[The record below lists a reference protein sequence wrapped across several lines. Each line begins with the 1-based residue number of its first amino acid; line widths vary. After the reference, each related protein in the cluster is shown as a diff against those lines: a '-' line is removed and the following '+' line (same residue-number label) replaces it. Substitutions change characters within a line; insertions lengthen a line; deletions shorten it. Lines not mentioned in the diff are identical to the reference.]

1 MVSVP
6 VTEVDRT
13 AGGTCTP
20 LLPMSAVPRVV
31 TKLPTLLEEVVA
43 DLSSLACLTV
53 VPCRCKGC
61 IPTRRGAAG
70 IAAAKAA
77 ACICACCSMHPSSTR
92 NSWMRWSRAAQA
104 ACPAACVSSGPP
116 GLHPQLVPP
125 PRPPVLPMPPPPPPL
140 LPLPRWLSWRTPWNR
155 SSPRAPLSPWCCCG
169 APAAG
174 VEMRKSCL
182 AWAKRQDGPSAQSP
196 RLMSEGHMRV
206 LKKSGKGTNSPR
218 PCAKVQLSR
227 RAQMPTMWNLQ
238 SLVRKKTSTSSPSS
252 GPGTAGGG

>member
-125 PRPPVLPMPPPPPPL
+125 PRPPVLPMPPPPPPEAGSAS
-140 LPLPRWLSWRTPWNR
+140 LSATFLFSAKRTFTWVPKPGKTCPFKASFAIR
-155 SSPRAPLSPWCCCG
+155 ASSWPSKRMRATVLLSPGRGGKILHCDTF
-169 APAAG
+169 PY
-174 VEMRKSCL
+174 S
-182 AWAKRQDGPSAQSP
+182 AKIS
-196 RLMSEGHMRV
+196 L
-206 LKKSGKGTNSPR
+206 
-218 PCAKVQLSR
+218 
-227 RAQMPTMWNLQ
+227 NLG
-238 SLVRKKTSTSSPSS
+238 SSTS
-252 GPGTAGGG
+252 AGRPVT